1 VKTLGFASFAL
12 AFICRRERFGIL
24 WTRGGLGNQL
34 FQISALSFFSSELHF
49 SPVIHPANLRYARD
63 GFKPQYRNLSI
74 EELFQ
79 SDKKAVDPSLILE
92 FFLKLVYRFYV
103 KFFRSGIYDES
114 KLLLSTTSTFPKLFF
129 IQDFFES
136 QRYPNWL
143 SNRSL
148 SNLFRNTEV
157 SEWMSV
163 APFGSLAKKS
173 TMIHIRLTDSHHQ
186 ADIRELLLR
195 LDKMMRNG
203 TVLKEIPTLDVYSD
217 DLPLA
222 KKLLD
227 STLVWVQKRYPEELK
242 EFSSAALLEQFSRY
256 DQIIASKSTL
266 SWWACYLK
274 SRLSVEQGLILV
286 DFDSKLMRD
295 GWLKI

>member
-1 VKTLGFASFAL
+1 VKTLGFTSFIL
-12 AFICRRERFGIL
+12 RFIFRRERFGIL
-24 WTRGGLGNQL
+24 WARGGLGNQL

-49 SPVIHPANLRYARD
+49 SPVIHPTNLRYARD

-74 EELFQ
+74 EEFF
-79 SDKKAVDPSLILE
+79 SPDIKAVDPSLILE
-92 FFLKLVYRFYV
+92 LFLKLLYKLYL

-114 KLLLSTTSTFPKLFF
+114 KLLLSNNSSLPNLFF
-129 IQDFFES
+129 IQDFFEN
-136 QRYPNWL
+136 QQYPNRL

-148 SNLFRNTEV
+148 THLFRKMGR
-157 SEWMSV
+157 SEWMNV
-163 APFGSLAKKS
+163 APSCSLAKNS
-173 TMIHIRLTDSHHQ
+173 TMIHIRLTDSHNQ
-186 ADIRELLLR
+186 ADICELLLR
-195 LDKMMRNG
+195 ADIMMRNG
-203 TVLKEIPTLDVYSD
+203 GVLKENSTIDVYSD

-227 STLVWVQKRYPEELK
+227 STFVWAQKHYPEESK

-266 SWWACYLK
+266 SWWACFLK
-274 SRLSVEQGLILV
+274 SKLTVEQGLILA